1 MHLCMSVCVCLLL
14 FTTLVRIVHDSQH
27 FEGRRMQMHMARRG
41 AFVTSCWAAAMLSC
55 MESPGE
61 AATQGRAQRASSG
74 FASPPV
80 VMRQRRGGGRCRCPN
95 MLLEYAGE
103 VASLDENLALLRLG
117 QKQAEVGGVAG
128 ADWLARL
135 TDQEMLRLCRAR
147 RRNVYGHEWK
157 LQGSDGK
164 SAVRVPR
171 FCTGSGCQAIL

>member
-1 MHLCMSVCVCLLL
+1 
-14 FTTLVRIVHDSQH
+14 
-27 FEGRRMQMHMARRG
+27 
-41 AFVTSCWAAAMLSC
+41 
-55 MESPGE
+55 
-61 AATQGRAQRASSG
+61 
-74 FASPPV
+74 
-80 VMRQRRGGGRCRCPN
+80 

-171 FCTGSGCQAIL
+171 FCTGSAKQSCETSLDMAALFCPCCSVGEPKQV